1 MSSSKNKY
9 QVLKHLNNI
18 FVHTLGTA
26 QCYFREPRS
35 QQGDQTLLSA
45 ISCEPKVNSLW
56 AGEMAS
62 RHSGLC
68 CFETSQT
75 ASSLA

>member
-1 MSSSKNKY
+1 MRSSKNKY
-9 QVLKHLNNI
+9 RVLKHLNNI
-18 FVHTLGTA
+18 FACTLGTV
-26 QCYFREPRS
+26 QCYFCEPRS
-35 QQGDQTLLSA
+35 QQDDQTLVSA